1 MYATYSIG
9 RKKMSQIIDN
19 PNSPENLLGK
29 WFEEIEHYESSH
41 NLIGTDQENI
51 IARGSLSHIL
61 DFSDKHNK
69 LIEMYNWLVS
79 EDGHLFL
86 QHNSRPS
93 EFVYFEL
100 RTLSFEIS
108 FEQKINSN
116 DVAEYEEEL
125 REWIQDNS
133 SLLPL
138 YLALK

>member
-1 MYATYSIG
+1 
-9 RKKMSQIIDN
+9 
-19 PNSPENLLGK
+19 
-29 WFEEIEHYESSH
+29 
-41 NLIGTDQENI
+41 
-51 IARGSLSHIL
+51 
-61 DFSDKHNK
+61 
-69 LIEMYNWLVS
+69 MYNWLVS